1 MKQML
6 MIGIGAV
13 ALVGI
18 SVGISSVLLKPA
30 PVEPAA
36 AAAVAEEE
44 PLEVFYQN
52 LMPEFV
58 VNYGPRGRKQYLMV
72 DVAVA
77 TTDSKVLAVLETHM
91 PEIRNDLLLLFSTI
105 GDGEDLYTEEGKQAL
120 REDALATVNGV
131 VEKHYE
137 PDRIDELFFTRFVMQ

>member
-30 PVEPAA
+30 PPEPDLAA
-36 AAAVAEEE
+36 AAAEKPV
-44 PLEVFYQN
+44 EVFYQS
-52 LMPEFV
+52 LLPEFV
-58 VNYGPRGRKQYLMV
+58 VNFGPREKKQYLMV

-77 TTDSKVLAVLETHM
+77 TTDSKVLSVLETHM
-91 PEIRNDLLLLFSTI
+91 PEIRNDLLMLFSTI
-105 GDGEDLYTEEGKQAL
+105 GSGEDLYTEEGKTAL
-120 REDALATVNGV
+120 REEARATVNGV
-131 VEKHYE
+131 VAKHYE

>member
-30 PVEPAA
+30 PVEPEIG
-36 AAAVAEEE
+36 AAVEEA
-44 PLEVFYQN
+44 PLEVFYQS

-58 VNYGPRGRKQYLMV
+58 VNFGPREKKQYLMV

-77 TTDSKVLAVLETHM
+77 TTDSKVLAVLDTHM
-91 PEIRNDLLLLFSTI
+91 PEIRNDLLMLFSTI
-105 GDGEDLYTEEGKQAL
+105 GAGEELYSEEGKLAL
-120 REDALATVNGV
+120 REEARAVVSSV

-137 PDRIDELFFTRFVMQ
+137 ADRIDELFFTRFVMQ